1 VSRVVSKYKALHHY
15 TWGAACDGWNL
26 TDSETL
32 SVKHERI
39 PPGATE
45 ATHYH
50 QSAQQFFFILIG
62 TATFE
67 IENSTIRVQAG
78 EGIHIKAGERHL
90 VRNDSDD
97 TLEFILCS
105 QPSTAGDRINC

>member
-1 VSRVVSKYKALHHY
+1 VIRVVSKYKALHHY

-32 SVKHERI
+32 HVKHERM

-50 QSAQQFFFILIG
+50 KSAQQFFFILIG

-67 IENSTIRVQAG
+67 IETVQFVYKLAKAFISKPANGTWFETIVMILWNLFYVRSHQRQA
-78 EGIHIKAGERHL
+78 
-90 VRNDSDD
+90 
-97 TLEFILCS
+97 
-105 QPSTAGDRINC
+105 TA